1 MKGGTESAIVC
12 RWLLQKVKQA
22 RPINQQFH
30 EMSHL
35 EHGSRGLE
43 CDVGDG
49 GDEEEEDPED
59 DHGEDALR
67 LERLQLLRNKH
78 LDAVRQP
85 RHDVLRRVLRG
96 NE

>member
-1 MKGGTESAIVC
+1 M
-12 RWLLQKVKQA
+12 KQA
-22 RPINQQFH
+22 RPINQQLN
-30 EMSHL
+30 EIRHL
-35 EHGSRGLE
+35 EHGRRGLE
-43 CDVGDG
+43 GDVGDG

-67 LERLQLLRNKH
+67 LERLKLLRHEH

>member
-1 MKGGTESAIVC
+1 M
-12 RWLLQKVKQA
+12 KQA
-22 RPINQQFH
+22 RPINQQFN
-30 EMSHL
+30 EIRHL
-35 EHGSRGLE
+35 EHGRRGLE

-67 LERLQLLRNKH
+67 LERLKLLRNKP